1 MGRPALF
8 KIFKKFFSPKKEKPK
23 TDFSDFFINASPE
36 KKAEAYKK
44 AVQKANEEQNE
55 LLKKWGKA
63 QS

>member
-1 MGRPALF
+1 MTRLLR
-8 KIFKKFFSPKKEKPK
+8 KFFSSKKEKPK

-36 KKAEAYKK
+36 RKAEVYKK